1 MVYNKPMAE
10 AAWVDVCYRAG
21 AEHAGWRVDIFLR
34 SKMKRRSREEIQ
46 AWMARGQVMRGG
58 RALKP
63 ADRLRAQDEVL
74 VRFARREDPPARYE
88 SLPVVYEDECLLA
101 VNKPGR
107 LLSHPTDKV
116 RRDSVTEILAAHFNG
131 ARPHLVHRLD
141 RETSGLLVLSKTK
154 EAAKSLTDQFVSRGV
169 KKCYLALVR
178 GRVPWRE
185 KLVEAPLSR
194 AGGDIWVRQM
204 VSADGVAAAT
214 RFRRLAMGEADS
226 LVSAEPKT
234 GRLHQ
239 IRAHLSWLG
248 YPVLGDK
255 LYQDGGS
262 AYLKMTRGQ
271 IADED
276 LESLG
281 AARQML
287 HSWTLELRHP
297 ANGKILRLCAPLPE
311 DFALAAKFRAIACPE

>member
-1 MVYNKPMAE
+1 MTE
-10 AAWVDVCYRAG
+10 AAWVDVSYRAG
-21 AEHAGWRVDIFLR
+21 AEHAGWRADVFLR
-34 SKMKRRSREEIQ
+34 AKMKRRSRGEIQ
-46 AWMARGQVMRGG
+46 EWMERGQVFRGG

-63 ADRLRAQDEVL
+63 ADRVRAQDEVL
-74 VRFARREDPPARYE
+74 VRFARREDPPARFQ

-116 RRDSVTEILAAHFNG
+116 RRDSVTEILAAHFSG

-141 RETSGLLVLSKTK
+141 RETSGLLVLAKTK
-154 EAAKSLTDQFVSRGV
+154 QAAKNLTDQFVSRGV
-169 KKCYLALVR
+169 KKRYLALAR

-185 KLVEAPLSR
+185 KLAEAPLSR
-194 AGGDIWVRQM
+194 AGGEIWVRQE
-204 VSADGVAAAT
+204 VRAGGVAAVT
-214 RFRRLAMGEADS
+214 RFRRLALGEAAS

-255 LYQDGGS
+255 LYQDGGR

-276 LESLG
+276 LEALG
-281 AARQML
+281 GARQML
-287 HSWTLELRHP
+287 HSWALELRHP
-297 ANGKILRLCAPLPE
+297 VGGEILRLRAPLPE
-311 DFALAAKFRAIACPE
+311 DFALAAKARGIICPE